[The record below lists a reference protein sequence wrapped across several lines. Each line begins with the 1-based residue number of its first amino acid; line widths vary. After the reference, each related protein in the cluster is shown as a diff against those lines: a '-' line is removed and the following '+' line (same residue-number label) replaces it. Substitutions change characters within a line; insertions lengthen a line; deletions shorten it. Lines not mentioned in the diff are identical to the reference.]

1 MKFKFQHDCLIYRH
15 AITFALKRLATKRWL
30 ALSLVLGMLVSAALA
45 TAIPIYSDGINAS
58 ILWDSLAEG
67 SGHRQ
72 AFDFVFRYVGSWNG
86 AVGEDQYLPVNEYL
100 SKQASSKIG
109 LPQLDQTRYLA
120 TSYLQLYPA
129 GQDFITRNRLDRVK
143 LAFLTD
149 VSEHIQLIE
158 GSLPVFS
165 VDAGHVEAL
174 AALDLANALD
184 LKVGDTYT
192 LFLPDNGD
200 NVVYQQDI
208 VISGLWI
215 PDDPDSDF
223 WTLYSADSFE
233 KKLLVPEESWWTATA
248 GLVRPVD
255 EAAWRLTLDGTKV
268 TSGRVPTLLARTAQV
283 QNQTAALLQ
292 NTELESSPVP
302 ALRQFRAK
310 SQALTGSLFA
320 FSAPVLGLVLFF
332 LSLAAGLFVRN
343 QQNEIAVLRSRGASR
358 LWIMVVYIIEWG
370 SLGLAAWI
378 IGLPTGMLLAGLMG
392 RTKSFLDFSNM
403 PAFAPHLSIQAV
415 FLSLL
420 AVGVGIAF
428 CLLPVWRFGRYTVIS
443 YKQERARTQKRPA
456 WQRFYLDIAC
466 LLPALYGWYT
476 LYTEGRLSILGRTVG
491 STNPFQNPLLFLL
504 PSLFLLG
511 SGLLVIRLLPIVLN
525 AIAKLTARL
534 SGVSFPYIIR
544 HFARSGHAYQGV
556 LLLTICTVGLAVFVA
571 SEAAS
576 LDQSTYDSIYYSVG
590 ADLNLA
596 EGGEFIP
603 DQDSED
609 SESGLWNFLPIA
621 EHLNIPGVE
630 AAARVGRYDA
640 SLSLSGSSASGEV
653 LGIDRA
659 DFAQVAFFRDDFA
672 NESFISLLNRLAA
685 RPDAVLVDEETWQ
698 RFGLNT
704 GDTLPVEIE
713 LQGETYDLSL
723 TVVGVFMR
731 FPTWSPER
739 DGALFV
745 ANLDNIF
752 ESVGAIQPYDVWLS
766 TQPDANT
773 SDIVNNINQMGVVV
787 ITTQD
792 ARAQY
797 EQILGEPGR
806 QGVLGMLSIGFL
818 SSAGLALVLLL
829 LYIIFS
835 FRERSIQL
843 GVLRAIGMN
852 VRQMRQIMA
861 GELAFLI
868 VCSLMIGTLTGVLAV
883 SLFVPYLPIESGSGV
898 DALPLISQVAWPAIG
913 EITLLFVA
921 AFGLGT
927 YLLITVQRRMNLY
940 QAIKLGDTV

>member
-1 MKFKFQHDCLIYRH
+1 MKFRLKQDLPIYRH
-15 AITFALKRLATKRWL
+15 ALTFALKRLVTKRWL

-58 ILWDSLAEG
+58 ILWDSLAKG
-67 SGHRQ
+67 AGHRQ

-86 AVGEDQYLPVNEYL
+86 AVDEDQYLPVNEYL
-100 SKQASSKIG
+100 SEQASSRVG

-120 TSYLQLYPA
+120 TPYLQLYRA
-129 GQDFITRNRLDRVK
+129 DEDFITRNRLDRVK
-143 LAFLTD
+143 LAYLTD

-158 GSLPVFS
+158 GEQPVS
-165 VDAGHVEAL
+165 TAEPGQVEAL

-192 LFLPDNGD
+192 LYLPDNGD
-200 NVVYQQDI
+200 GQVYRQDLL
-208 VISGLWI
+208 ISGLWI
-215 PDDPDSDF
+215 PDDPESDY
-223 WTLYSADSFE
+223 WALYSADSFE
-233 KKLLVPEESWWTATA
+233 KKLLVPEESWWAATA
-248 GLVRPVD
+248 GLTRPVD

-268 TSGRVPTLLARTAQV
+268 TSGRVPALLARTAQV
-283 QNQTAALLQ
+283 QNRTAALLQ

-302 ALRQFRAK
+302 ALRQFRSK

-358 LWIMVVYIIEWG
+358 LWILVIYIIEWG
-370 SLGLAAWI
+370 SLGLAAWVL
-378 IGLPTGMLLAGLMG
+378 GVPAGMLLAGLMG
-392 RTKSFLDFSNM
+392 RTQSFLDFSNVS
-403 PAFAPHLSIQAV
+403 AFAPHLSMQAV
-415 FLSLL
+415 FLGLL
-420 AVGVGIAF
+420 AVGVGIVF
-428 CLLPVWRFGRYTVIS
+428 CLIPVWQFGRYTVIS
-443 YKQERARTQKRPA
+443 YKQERARAQKRPI

-476 LYTEGRLSILGRTVG
+476 LYTKGRLSVLGRAVG
-491 STNPFQNPLLFLL
+491 STDPFQNPLLFLL

-511 SGLLVIRLLPIVLN
+511 SGLLLIRLLPLILN
-525 AIAKLTARL
+525 AVAGITSRL
-534 SGVSFPYIIR
+534 SGVSFPYVIR

-576 LDQSTYDSIYYSVG
+576 LDQSTHDSIYYTVG

-603 DQDSED
+603 DQDSAD
-609 SESGLWNFLPIA
+609 SDSGLWNFLPIA
-621 EHLNIPGVE
+621 DHLNIPGVE
-630 AAARVGRYDA
+630 AAARVGEYDA
-640 SLSLSGSSASGEV
+640 SVSLSGVSANGQV
-653 LGIDRA
+653 LGIDRT

-698 RFGLNT
+698 KFGLNT

-723 TVVGVFMR
+723 TVVGVFQR

-745 ANLDNIF
+745 TNLDPIF
-752 ESVGAIQPYDVWLS
+752 EAVGAIQPYDVWLK
-766 TQPDANT
+766 TQPDVNT
-773 SDIVNNINQMGVVV
+773 SDIVNGINELGVVV

-797 EQILGEPGR
+797 EQILEEPGR

-829 LYIIFS
+829 LYILFS
-835 FRERSIQL
+835 FRERAIQL
-843 GVLRAIGMN
+843 GVLRAIGMH
-852 VRQMRQIMA
+852 VRQMQQVMA

-868 VCSLMIGTLTGVLAV
+868 VCSLLIGTLIGILAV
-883 SLFVPYLPIESGSGV
+883 SLYVPYLPVESGSSV
-898 DALPLISQVAWPAIG
+898 DALPLISQVAWLAIG
-913 EITLLFVA
+913 EVGLLFSA

>member
-1 MKFKFQHDCLIYRH
+1 
-15 AITFALKRLATKRWL
+15 
-30 ALSLVLGMLVSAALA
+30 
-45 TAIPIYSDGINAS
+45 
-58 ILWDSLAEG
+58 
-67 SGHRQ
+67 
-72 AFDFVFRYVGSWNG
+72 
-86 AVGEDQYLPVNEYL
+86 
-100 SKQASSKIG
+100 
-109 LPQLDQTRYLA
+109 
-120 TSYLQLYPA
+120 
-129 GQDFITRNRLDRVK
+129 
-143 LAFLTD
+143 
-149 VSEHIQLIE
+149 
-158 GSLPVFS
+158 
-165 VDAGHVEAL
+165 
-174 AALDLANALD
+174 
-184 LKVGDTYT
+184 
-192 LFLPDNGD
+192 
-200 NVVYQQDI
+200 
-208 VISGLWI
+208 
-215 PDDPDSDF
+215 
-223 WTLYSADSFE
+223 
-233 KKLLVPEESWWTATA
+233 
-248 GLVRPVD
+248 
-255 EAAWRLTLDGTKV
+255 
-268 TSGRVPTLLARTAQV
+268 V
-283 QNQTAALLQ
+283 QNQTNAFLQ

-302 ALRQFRAK
+302 ALRQFRSK

-332 LSLAAGLFVRN
+332 LILAAGLFVRN

-358 LWIMVVYIIEWG
+358 LWIMVVYVIEWG

-378 IGLPTGMLLAGLMG
+378 IGLPIGMLLAWLMG
-392 RTKSFLDFSNM
+392 RTQSFLDFSNV
-403 PAFAPHLSIQAV
+403 PAFAPRLSIQSV
-415 FLSLL
+415 FLSLI
-420 AVGVGIAF
+420 AVGIGIAF
-428 CLLPVWRFGRYTVIS
+428 CLIPVWRFGQYTVIS
-443 YKQERARTQKRPA
+443 YKQEHARTQKPPA
-456 WQRFYLDIAC
+456 WQRLYLDIAC

-476 LYTEGRLSILGRTVG
+476 LYTKGRLSVLGRTVG

-504 PSLFLLG
+504 PSIFLLG
-511 SGLLVIRLLPIVLN
+511 CGLLIIRLLPLFLN
-525 AIAKLTARL
+525 FIARL
-534 SGVSFPYIIR
+534 TSHLPGVSFPYIIR

-576 LDQSTYDSIYYSVG
+576 LDLSTYDSIYYSVG

-603 DQDSED
+603 NQDSEYSD
-609 SESGLWNFLPIA
+609 NGLWNFLPIA
-621 EHLNIPGVE
+621 DHLNIPGME

-640 SLSLSGSSASGEV
+640 SASLSGASVSGQV

-685 RPDAVLVDEETWQ
+685 RPDAVLVDETTWGK
-698 RFGLNT
+698 FGLNT
-704 GDTLPVEIE
+704 GDTLPVKIE
-713 LQGETYDLSL
+713 LQGETYEFSL

-745 ANLDNIF
+745 TNLDNIF
-752 ESVGAIQPYDVWLS
+752 ELVGAIQPYDVWLS

-773 SDIVNNINQMGVVV
+773 SDIVANINQMGVVV

-792 ARAQY
+792 ARVQY
-797 EQILGEPGR
+797 EQILQEPGR

-829 LYIIFS
+829 LYILFS

-852 VRQMRQIMA
+852 VRQMQQIMA

-868 VCSLMIGTLTGVLAV
+868 VCSLLVGTLIGILAV
-883 SLFVPYLPIESGSGV
+883 SLYVPYLPIESGSGV
-898 DALPLISQVAWPAIG
+898 DALPLISRIAWLAIG
-913 EITLLFVA
+913 QMTVLFTA

-927 YLLITVQRRMNLY
+927 FLLITVQRRMNLY